1 MPAERRDPAVC
12 NGSNKKG
19 GKGEM
24 TKAPISLQDLRRS
37 LYVKAKAEPSWRFW
51 GLYVHVCKM
60 ETLREAYQMAKS
72 NHGAPGIDGV
82 TFEAIEESGSESF
95 LVKIRDEL
103 VTNTYRPMPARKK
116 EIPKDGGKK
125 VRVLS
130 IPSIR
135 DRVVQGAL
143 KLILEPIFEA
153 DFQAGSYGYRPK
165 RTAHEA
171 VARVARAIVEEKTRI
186 IDLDLKAY
194 FDNVQHYLLL
204 EKVAKRV
211 QDEAV
216 MHLLKMMLKATGKKG
231 VPQGGVITPRTQKI
245 TWVGWGGRWT
255 VSRVGRSRCA
265 AGIRLRMRHANR
277 MPNGDRLAANKDVLH
292 QQAENLLA
300 LGHVQG
306 GRPLAQSCMEV
317 VECFNQSQILGL
329 IVG

>member
-1 MPAERRDPAVC
+1 MSAEQRGPAVC

-19 GKGEM
+19 GKGAM
-24 TKAPISLQDLRRS
+24 TKPPISLQDLRRS

-60 ETLREAYQMAKS
+60 AKS

-82 TFEAIEESGSESF
+82 TFEAIEESGLESF

-153 DFQAGSYGYRPK
+153 DFQAGSY
-165 RTAHEA
+165 
-171 VARVARAIVEEKTRI
+171 
-186 IDLDLKAY
+186 
-194 FDNVQHYLLL
+194 
-204 EKVAKRV
+204 
-211 QDEAV
+211 
-216 MHLLKMMLKATGKKG
+216 
-231 VPQGGVITPRTQKI
+231 
-245 TWVGWGGRWT
+245 
-255 VSRVGRSRCA
+255 
-265 AGIRLRMRHANR
+265 
-277 MPNGDRLAANKDVLH
+277 
-292 QQAENLLA
+292 
-300 LGHVQG
+300 
-306 GRPLAQSCMEV
+306 
-317 VECFNQSQILGL
+317 
-329 IVG
+329 